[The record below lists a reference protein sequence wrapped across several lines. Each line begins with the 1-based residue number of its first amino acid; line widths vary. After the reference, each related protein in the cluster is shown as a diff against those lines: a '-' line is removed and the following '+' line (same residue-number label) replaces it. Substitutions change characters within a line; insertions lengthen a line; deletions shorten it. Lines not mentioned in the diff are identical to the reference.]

1 MANLSQMKRLI
12 VLFSITVLSVQAQVS
27 SVVLECKDGLPCLSE
42 MKDATVHVIIKD
54 FCDDSKPYKKVLQEK
69 WKYSKLA
76 FDYSEK
82 YDAVNDFGSKIFTK
96 GEWYMYI
103 ERFNDSKC
111 SADTVN
117 RMLSI
122 SSSGRVSSSV
132 SYVHTRLS
140 IGKAV
145 VDRNIKVVSVIEI
158 PLFPAPGKVVGIG
171 VGFPFSSFTQKPD
184 ISQGFFNLGNEFYF
198 ENILHILDQF
208 IDNKIDHFTK
218 YNTTLLN
225 CESLKEIVS
234 STLYVP
240 QYMLLNSSGYF
251 KSIVYVDSSKYFQ
264 GYKSKY
270 KILTNEEMV
279 EKFKSKNP
287 FYYLL
292 WAAEGG
298 TKYYFVI
305 EGSTGKIMAV
315 HYSHCTTVSN
325 YDIEKTDMAN
335 FYNDFLT
342 GNKSCK

>member
-1 MANLSQMKRLI
+1 MKRLI

-42 MKDATVHVIIKD
+42 MKDATIHVIIKD

-82 YDAVNDFGSKIFTK
+82 YDEVNENGRRIYTI

-103 ERFNDSKC
+103 ERSGDNKC
-111 SADTVN
+111 STYANDGKH
-117 RMLSI
+117 SI
-122 SSSGRVSSSV
+122 NSNVG
-132 SYVHTRLS
+132 YTHTRLC
-140 IGKAV
+140 IGKAILH
-145 VDRNIKVVSVIEI
+145 RYIQIKDVIEI

-218 YNTTLLN
+218 YNTILLN

-270 KILTNEEMV
+270 KILSNEEMV
-279 EKFKSKNP
+279 EKFKSKIP
-287 FYYLL
+287 FNYLL

-305 EGSTGKIMAV
+305 EGTTGKIMAV
-315 HYSHCTTVSN
+315 HYTHCTTVSN